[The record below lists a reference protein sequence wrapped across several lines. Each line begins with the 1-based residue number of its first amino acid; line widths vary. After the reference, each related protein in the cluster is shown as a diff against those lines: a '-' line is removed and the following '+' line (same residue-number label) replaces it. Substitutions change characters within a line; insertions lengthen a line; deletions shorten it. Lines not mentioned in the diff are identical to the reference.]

1 VMSYIHQI
9 SLNWF
14 VVYYF
19 TLGIILLVNGLIW
32 FSRPA
37 PFQQYL
43 CDHARR
49 DERPALLIKTIRYLM
64 LFSGASLML
73 ALIPFSWVELIF
85 SVWSLVVLFI
95 LGSILLRWK
104 QLKNLILER
113 PQAVLGQIRKGGYM
127 MFSVGIVLLLLA
139 WYRLSMFGFA

>member
-1 VMSYIHQI
+1 MSFIHQI

-19 TLGIILLVNGLIW
+19 VLGTILLVNGLIW
-32 FSRPA
+32 FSRPV

-43 CDHARR
+43 TDHAQR

-64 LFSGASLML
+64 LFSGVSVLL
-73 ALIPFSWVELIF
+73 SLIPFSWVELLF
-85 SVWSLVVLFI
+85 SLWSLIVLFI

-127 MFSVGIVLLLLA
+127 MFSVGVVLLLLA
-139 WYRLSMFGFA
+139 WYRLSMYGFA